1 MKPVLRLYCYCLKFT
16 MAVVRRH
23 IAGSSYQKPAITATL
38 TVLFILIFYVATI
51 TDEITSVVNENHN
64 YSLRSSVVHKRQQI
78 QKALRDLTSKQM
90 PMRLLKLREK
100 NEIVGEHLGEIRA
113 GTETVE
119 EVLHGSKKAVMDKA
133 DASVSNKPPMELL
146 EVRKYLEEW
155 IQTLHAIL
163 VEAKHETYQG
173 IWQTYHD
180 LAVKTLYPWD
190 REYLQRMPPRRD
202 DGSIF
207 LSLATYRDE
216 NCLNTVKGAF
226 GKAKNPEKLFIG
238 LVQQNCHENC
248 RSGVLEGGK
257 KEVSEFLLDRQYVI
271 Q

>member
-1 MKPVLRLYCYCLKFT
+1 
-16 MAVVRRH
+16 MAVIPRR
-23 IAGSSYQKPAITATL
+23 ISSSAGRSPAIAAISI
-38 TVLFILIFYVATI
+38 VIFILIAYLFIVTDDI
-51 TDEITSVVNENHN
+51 TAVVNDNQHKL
-64 YSLRSSVVHKRQQI
+64 SLRSSVVLKRQQL
-78 QKALRDLTSKQM
+78 QKALHDLTAQKM

-100 NEIVGEHLGEIRA
+100 NEIVGERLGDIRA

-119 EVLHGSKKAVMDKA
+119 EVLHGSKKAVMNMGED
-133 DASVSNKPPMELL
+133 SVNDKPPMELS
-146 EVRKYLEEW
+146 EIKKYLEEW
-155 IQTLHAIL
+155 ITLLHAKL

-180 LAVKTLYPWD
+180 LTVKTLYPWD

-257 KEVSEFLLDRQYVI
+257 KEVSGFLINRQYVM
-271 Q
+271 

>member
-1 MKPVLRLYCYCLKFT
+1 
-16 MAVVRRH
+16 MAVIRRRT
-23 IAGSSYQKPAITATL
+23 AGSACQSPAIAVTL
-38 TVLFILIFYVATI
+38 IVLFIVI
-51 TDEITSVVNENHN
+51 TCLFTVTDDVSPVVNDNQHN
-64 YSLRSSVVHKRQQI
+64 KPSLRSSVVHKRQQL
-78 QKALRDLTSKQM
+78 QKALRELTAQKM

-100 NEIVGEHLGEIRA
+100 NEIVGEHLGDIRA

-119 EVLHGSKKAVMDKA
+119 EVLHGSKKAVMNMGED
-133 DASVSNKPPMELL
+133 SVNDKPPMELS
-146 EVRKYLEEW
+146 EIKKYLEEW
-155 IQTLHAIL
+155 IQLLHANL
-163 VEAKHETYQG
+163 VEAKHATYQG

-257 KEVSEFLLDRQYVI
+257 KEVSEFLHDRHYVI